1 MKIRQVAV
9 LGAVAALALTA
20 CSSEGSTT
28 TPDPSATSGTGTATG
43 DAREITMWLAGED
56 TPEELRTWL
65 TDEFA
70 TTTGATLNIETV
82 EWGELLPRLQ
92 TSIGNPDQTP
102 DVVEIGNTQ
111 SPTFTTIGAF
121 TDLTPHLADLG
132 GDKLGPEGFVEA
144 GSVDGSVYAVPY
156 YWGSRYVFYRTDVFE
171 DAGIEVPTTLDEFNA
186 AAKELATDE
195 QSGFWLPGQDWR
207 NGISWVF
214 AHGGDIAVQEGD
226 QWVGQLSS
234 PESIEAL
241 TELQDLYTNASK
253 APKDGEDAEP
263 WTAFNNG
270 DAAMFMAPGW
280 ARWSISED
288 LTENVGAMALPGT
301 DGGAAPV
308 FAGGSNIAISAAS
321 PDQDL
326 ALEALKL
333 IASEDYQTMLAKNGL
348 GPSNSDYNDL
358 IGDDEFAEAGRA
370 AASNAKLTPASAGWA
385 GVETD
390 RIMEEFFAKI
400 AQGGDVATEAA
411 AVDAALNDA
420 LN

>member
-1 MKIRQVAV
+1 MKIRKIAA

-28 TPDPSATSGTGTATG
+28 TDPTTTPGASSSG
-43 DAREITMWLAGED
+43 DDREITMWLAGED

-70 TTTGATLNIETV
+70 EKTGATLTIETV
-82 EWGELLPRLQ
+82 DWGELLPRLQ
-92 TSIGNPDQTP
+92 TSIGNPEQTP

-132 GDKLGPEGFVEA
+132 GDKIGPEGFVEA

-156 YWGSRYVFYRTDVFE
+156 YWGSRYVFYRTDIFE
-171 DAGIEVPTTLDEFNA
+171 EAGVEVPTTLDEFNA
-186 AAKELATDE
+186 AAKELTTDE

-214 AHGGDIAVQEGD
+214 AHGGEIAVQEDGK
-226 QWVGQLSS
+226 WVGKLSS
-234 PESIEAL
+234 PESIEGL
-241 TELQDLYTNASK
+241 TELQDLYQNASD

-270 DAAMFMAPGW
+270 DAAMFMAPNW
-280 ARWSISED
+280 ARWSIAED
-288 LTENVGAMALPGT
+288 LAENVGAMALPGT

-333 IASEDYQTMLAKNGL
+333 IASEEYQTLLATNGL
-348 GPSNSDYNDL
+348 GPSNSDYNEL
-358 IGDDEFAEAGRA
+358 LGDDQFAEAGRQA
-370 AASNAKLTPASAGWA
+370 AANAKLTPASAGWA
-385 GVETD
+385 GVETS

-400 AQGGDVATEAA
+400 AQGGDIATEAA